1 MSRGMIRRLTL
12 VNVWSRDVPNLS
24 QWRWGGIQWRH
35 GILLLRKFAAG
46 ESSWVGITLVV
57 WQLWRGPKA
66 SSTRLVVGITPNTRP
81 RPTPVARS
89 TLKEIVTS
97 WNRASSAH
105 THIHTHTPT
114 LFSFSPHDTAG
125 FPSSIAVSQEI
136 TQGSGGTSRCLPL
149 WRL

>member
-1 MSRGMIRRLTL
+1 MTWRLTL
-12 VNVWSRDVPNLS
+12 VNVCGHVTCLIYRSGG
-24 QWRWGGIQWRH
+24 GGIQWRH

-66 SSTRLVVGITPNTRP
+66 SSTRLVSRLIHGLDQLPLHVPHSKKLSP
-81 RPTPVARS
+81 R
-89 TLKEIVTS
+89 EIALPP
-97 WNRASSAH
+97 RIH
-105 THIHTHTPT
+105 TYTHTHTPT

>member
-1 MSRGMIRRLTL
+1 MTWRLTL
-12 VNVWSRDVPNLS
+12 VNVCGHVTCLIYRSGG
-24 QWRWGGIQWRH
+24 GGIQWRH